1 MNQSEPRMAQPSRR
15 GWEYLSIRFPT
26 EIGAGGIEGG
36 QRRRTTRP
44 PPSKKSFSSAAA
56 PRSHRSHRRSGGR
69 EAHGDG
75 GCALAHARRW
85 RRKEDERGGCA
96 PLEGRGEEGFFFF
109 FFLAEASECSRRR
122 QRPYGT
128 RREGSKGR
136 RFYARRKVYKRRPSP
151 GDCVIADGW
160 TF

>member
-109 FFLAEASECSRRR
+109 FFWRR
-122 QRPYGT
+122 QANVP
-128 RREGSKGR
+128 EGGSGRTALGGKGR

>member
-1 MNQSEPRMAQPSRR
+1 MAQPSRR

-109 FFLAEASECSRRR
+109 FFWRR
-122 QRPYGT
+122 QANVP
-128 RREGSKGR
+128 EGGSGRTALGGKGR